1 MTPEQDKSKLNV
13 NLGQILMMVAGTY
26 PSLLDATLE
35 QVQNALDAKATV
47 IGIRINLK
55 KRGLDIVDNGQGV
68 TRHKFE
74 RCLAQIGKTVKSR
87 DKMGR
92 WGRGM
97 ISYLGKC
104 EKFSFTSCY
113 YRKTPDQTGFLEWT
127 FVTADIEGMSDA
139 GAVPLKE
146 RQEIKYHA
154 TRTNPKRHKPG
165 ANFFVPWRTR
175 IKAWGIVKDRTITRM
190 TAQDLAEQILDK
202 FGPVMRKLGTVVH
215 IDFISD
221 DNVRVELR
229 VVAKEYEGR
238 PLDEAIYENEDCG
251 ETRFRIFI
259 AKKTPRGA
267 RKGSVCF
274 GEIGDDFRIPSSSRA
289 FWNSVQGVLPD
300 EVAQALKSG
309 IFEGEIACQGV
320 ELDAGR
326 KKFMVN
332 DALIGMCVCIERWF
346 EDIGQKHL
354 DIVESHIREARFQ
367 KLGLRALKVV
377 EGLLDSQGL
386 RDLIKE
392 FKVGT
397 IGAGHKKANPI
408 GKQKKKALA
417 TRGQQSKAKPN
428 AKGEARGEPD
438 TDLPKHQP
446 GTVTGPDGRRRQL
459 VRGHSTG
466 LQLDFDEIGTS
477 GAPFKF
483 DIKTGVL
490 TFNTSHRFWF
500 ECEET
505 DTGLM
510 RYIETVATFAISQL
524 MLSND
529 DNEAIVTNVISETLA
544 FMVHNIVHGDRLSGR
559 RRTASTRK

>member
-1 MTPEQDKSKLNV
+1 
-13 NLGQILMMVAGTY
+13 MMVAGTY

-35 QVQNALDAKATV
+35 QVQNALDAKATL

-68 TRHKFE
+68 TRVKFE
-74 RCLAQIGKTVKSR
+74 QCLTQIGKTVKSR

-104 EKFSFTSCY
+104 EKFTFTSCH
-113 YRKTPDQTGFLEWT
+113 YRKTPGQTGFLEWT
-127 FVTADIEGMSDA
+127 FDTGDIGGMSDT
-139 GAVPLKE
+139 GAIPLKE
-146 RQEIKYHA
+146 RPQIKYHA
-154 TRTNPKRHKPG
+154 TRANPKRHRSG
-165 ANFFVPWRTR
+165 DSFFVPWRTR
-175 IKAWGIVKDRTITRM
+175 IKAWGIIKDRTITRM

-202 FGPVMRKLGTVVH
+202 FGPVMRKLDTVVQ
-215 IDFISD
+215 IDFISE
-221 DNVRVELR
+221 DNVRAQLQ

-238 PLDEAIYENEDCG
+238 PLDEAVYVSEDCG
-251 ETRFRIFI
+251 ETRFRVFI

-274 GEIGDDFRIPSSSRA
+274 GEIGDDFRIPSSSRS
-289 FWNSVQGVLPD
+289 FWNSIDGILSD
-300 EVAQALKSG
+300 GAIQALRSG

-326 KKFMVN
+326 KRFVAN
-332 DALIGMCVCIERWF
+332 DALVGMCVCIERWF

-397 IGAGHKKANPI
+397 IGAGHKKAKPV
-408 GKQKKKALA
+408 GRQKKKSVA
-417 TRGQQSKAKPN
+417 TRGNQDKAN
-428 AKGEARGEPD
+428 SEAKGESRGEPD
-438 TDLPKHQP
+438 TDLPEHQP
-446 GTVTGPDGRRRQL
+446 GTVTGPEGHRRQL

-466 LQLDFDEIGTS
+466 LQLDFDEVGTS
-477 GAPFKF
+477 GEPFKF
-483 DIKTGVL
+483 DMKTGVL
-490 TFNTSHRFWF
+490 TFNTSHRYWF

-505 DTGLM
+505 DTSLM

-529 DNEAIVTNVISETLA
+529 DNEAIVGNVISETLS

-559 RRTASTRK
+559 RRTSSAKKS